1 MHKLVIS
8 DDEGKTTVVPLVR
21 DELTIGRKE
30 GNAVR
35 LTERNVSRRHA
46 RIKRDGDG
54 FIVEDLDSYNG
65 VSLNDERIQG
75 QARLKPGD
83 RLRIG
88 DYRFALDADGAA
100 PTADAGGNID
110 LDFGGDDL
118 AVAPSRLVMLTP
130 PAAGAVYAV
139 GDGMRLGRA
148 EDLEI
153 WVNHRSI
160 SREHVRFVERDGE
173 LVVEDLS
180 SANGIT
186 VNGYPCASASLS
198 SGDVLGLGQVRFRFV
213 PRGEDYQ
220 FEPEASQEEKEAA
233 KNGRVQALGII
244 AALLVV
250 LGVVALFVLSSGDD
264 DVAQVAAD
272 ESSVQAREASAPEPE
287 PGPSPEEILAAERA
301 VEECE
306 RQLSEDRVA
315 EALEAADR
323 ALLIMPDHEGAAG
336 CRADASDIVQE
347 RAAFARG
354 KAALEAGRV
363 EDAYFAFESLDEQS
377 ALRDQP
383 EVVRARRLFAEQRLG
398 AAKRALRKDPQLA
411 HDEALQ
417 VLMAPG
423 MPTLHQAEANR
434 LVEAAKR
441 RGAVAANG
449 EREGAAL

>member
-65 VSLNDERIQG
+65 VFLNDERIHG

-100 PTADAGGNID
+100 ATADASGAVD

-173 LVVEDLS
+173 LIVEDLS

-186 VNGYPCASASLS
+186 VNGHPCASAVLA
-198 SGDVLGLGQVRFRFV
+198 SGDVLALGQVRFRFV

-220 FEPEASQEEKEAA
+220 FEPETSEEEKDAPR
-233 KNGRVQALGII
+233 GGLRALAVTAGV
-244 AALLVV
+244 LVV
-250 LGVVALFVLSSGDD
+250 LGGIAFAVGSSGGESVPVVAE
-264 DVAQVAAD
+264 DV
-272 ESSVQAREASAPEPE
+272 STVQAGDREPDEPA
-287 PGPSPEEILAAERA
+287 GPTPDEVLEANRA
-301 VEECE
+301 FDECE
-306 RQLSEDRVA
+306 RHLLEDRVA
-315 EALEAADR
+315 EAVEAADR
-323 ALLIMPDHEGAAG
+323 ALLVMPDHEGAAG
-336 CRADASDIVQE
+336 CRADASAIMHE
-347 RAAFARG
+347 RATFARG
-354 KAALEAGRV
+354 KQALDAGRID
-363 EDAYFAFESLDEQS
+363 DAFFAFESLHEES
-377 ALRDQP
+377 ELRDRP
-383 EVVRARRLFAEQRLG
+383 EIGRARRLFAENHL
-398 AAKRALRKDPQLA
+398 AVAKSALRKNPQLA

-417 VLMAPG
+417 VLVAPG
-423 MPTLHQAEANR
+423 IAAVHQAEAKR
-434 LVEAAKR
+434 LYAAAIK
-441 RGAVAANG
+441 RGAVESN
-449 EREGAAL
+449 

>member
-46 RIKRDGDG
+46 RIKRDGEG
-54 FIVEDLDSYNG
+54 FIVEDLNSYNG
-65 VSLNDERIQG
+65 VFLNDERIQG

-88 DYRFALDADGAA
+88 EYRFALDADGSA
-100 PTADAGGNID
+100 PTAEDGAVE

-118 AVAPSRLVMLTP
+118 AVAPPRLVMLTP

-160 SREHVRFVERDGE
+160 SREHVRFLEREGHI
-173 LVVEDLS
+173 VVEDTS

-186 VNGYPCASASLS
+186 VNGQTCTAATLT

-213 PRGEDYQ
+213 SRGEDYQ
-220 FEPEASQEEKEAA
+220 FEPDEIEEVKEASTRPGVSAVA
-233 KNGRVQALGII
+233 VLAGI
-244 AALLVV
+244 LVV
-250 LGVVALFVLSSGDD
+250 LGVIVFAVASSRGDD
-264 DVAQVAAD
+264 VVIDLND
-272 ESSVQAREASAPEPE
+272 EQTVSAVEAEPE
-287 PGPSPEEILAAERA
+287 KPAPSQEQLLEAEQA

-306 RQLSEDRVA
+306 RNLREGQVV

-323 ALLIMPDHEGAAG
+323 ALVAVPDHEQAAG
-336 CRADASDIVQE
+336 CRADASAIVQE
-347 RAAFARG
+347 RAAFSRG
-354 KAALEAGRV
+354 KAALAEGRID
-363 EDAYFAFESLDEQS
+363 DAFFTFESLDEGS
-377 ALRDQP
+377 ELRAQP
-383 EVVRARRLFAEQRLG
+383 EIARARRLFAEQHLS
-398 AAKRALRKDPQLA
+398 AAKSALRKDPQRA
-411 HDEALQ
+411 HDESVQ
-417 VLMAPG
+417 VLVAPG
-423 MPTLHQAEANR
+423 MATIHQAEAKR
-434 LVEAAKR
+434 LYEAALK
-441 RGAVAANG
+441 RGAVAAD
-449 EREGAAL
+449 

>member
-65 VSLNDERIQG
+65 VFLNDERIHG
-75 QARLKPGD
+75 QVRLKAGD

-88 DYRFALDADGAA
+88 EYRFALDADGAA

-110 LDFGGDDL
+110 MDFGGDDL

-173 LVVEDLS
+173 IVVEDLS

-186 VNGYPCASASLS
+186 VNDQPCASAILS

-213 PRGEDYQ
+213 PRGEDFQ
-220 FEPEASQEEKEAA
+220 FEPESSQEEKEAA
-233 KNGRVQALGII
+233 GSDGLRTLLVIGGIALALGVI
-244 AALLVV
+244 ALVV
-250 LGVVALFVLSSGDD
+250 AIGGDEPPVAKDHGAVLRDD
-264 DVAQVAAD
+264 
-272 ESSVQAREASAPEPE
+272 EPE
-287 PGPSPEEILAAERA
+287 VPVPTPDPAPSPEDVFAANQA
-301 VEECE
+301 VDECLRHLE
-306 RQLSEDRVA
+306 ADEVPA
-315 EALEAADR
+315 ALEAADR
-323 ALLIMPDHEGAAG
+323 ALALVPDHEGAAG
-336 CRADASDIVQE
+336 CRADASGIVQE
-347 RAAFARG
+347 RATFARG
-354 KAALEAGRV
+354 KAALEAGRAD
-363 EDAYFAFESLDEQS
+363 DAYFAFESLDDES
-377 ALRDQP
+377 ELRDRP
-383 EVVRARRLFAEQRLG
+383 EVARARRLFAELKLG
-398 AAKRALRKDPQLA
+398 IAKQSLRKKPQVA

-423 MPTLHQAEANR
+423 MATIHQAEANR
-434 LVEAAKR
+434 LVEAAKK
-441 RGAVAANG
+441 RGAVDG
-449 EREGAAL
+449 T